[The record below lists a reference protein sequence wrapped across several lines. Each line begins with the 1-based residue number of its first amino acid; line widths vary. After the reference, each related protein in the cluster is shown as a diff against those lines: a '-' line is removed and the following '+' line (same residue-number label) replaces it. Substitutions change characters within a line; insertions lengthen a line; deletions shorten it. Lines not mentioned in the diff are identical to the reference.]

1 MFCFGK
7 CNLFF
12 FIIIQILFCGT
23 LQASSNDPHVS
34 PELLKEINSYKLKKP
49 IYRTKSQAKLLL
61 ENVIA
66 RIRPSAESICTEL
79 SATQC
84 DWELEVV
91 SGNQFNA
98 YASGKNKISFY
109 TGLVRGI
116 HYEEEL
122 AFVVAHE
129 MGHHIGNHLNEA
141 KRSSILGALLGAAIA
156 LETDSPEMASDAANI
171 GAYIGRFSYSRQ
183 QEIEADTISRKI
195 LIDSGYDMEKARAG
209 LIRLTRTGL
218 SKATSSFGDSHP
230 SGPERILIWDTIE
243 ADKL

>member
-7 CNLFF
+7 CHLFF

-243 ADKL
+243 ANKL